1 LLGDA
6 KSSLGDAKSS
16 LGDAESSLGDAKSSL
31 GDAKS
36 SLRDASSELGRLSFS
51 ERMRN
56 ALGFDERVPGGAP
69 CRNRAETPCRAGC

>member
-1 LLGDA
+1 VGAAGTFNDNAPSWELLAEMVAAQQVSSLGDA

-36 SLRDASSELGRLSFS
+36 
-51 ERMRN
+51 
-56 ALGFDERVPGGAP
+56 
-69 CRNRAETPCRAGC
+69 